1 MFLICL
7 DSREGEPGIG
17 VGDGRA
23 PAGAV
28 RLPGGAAARPHPDVA
43 IRLHHGGGVSVVERE
58 NPLDVSPDRLPLP
71 SGHVSYTYDK
81 LIKITVY
88 GPVSWV
94 DPGDLKKTN
103 YYVKTSLAIFFFSW
117 IFYILTQLVALIY
130 WIHVAIREWRGADE
144 NNNDEEEERAQVIIA
159 EVSSVLNLDPVL

>member
-7 DSREGEPGIG
+7 DSREGEPGTSG
-17 VGDGRA
+17 GDGRA

-28 RLPGGAAARPHPDVA
+28 RLPGGAAARPCPGLAV
-43 IRLHHGGGVSVVERE
+43 RLCDSGGLPSLECE
-58 NPLDVSPDRLPLP
+58 DPLDVSPDRLPLP

-94 DPGDLKKTN
+94 DPGDLKKN
-103 YYVKTSLAIFFFSW
+103 KI
-117 IFYILTQLVALIY
+117 ILSKL
-130 WIHVAIREWRGADE
+130 H
-144 NNNDEEEERAQVIIA
+144 
-159 EVSSVLNLDPVL
+159 